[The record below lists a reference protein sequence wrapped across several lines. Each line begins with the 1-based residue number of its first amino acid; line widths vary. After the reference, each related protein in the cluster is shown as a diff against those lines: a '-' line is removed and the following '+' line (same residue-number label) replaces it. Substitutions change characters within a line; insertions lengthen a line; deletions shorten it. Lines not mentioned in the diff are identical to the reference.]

1 MVAKATKQ
9 EGVLRFADSALI
21 LSQRLME
28 WCGKGPVLEE
38 DMALANTALDLLG
51 QARLWLA
58 YAAELDDKQRDE
70 DQFAFLRDSRD
81 YRNLL
86 LVEQPNGNYAQT
98 LVRQFFFDT
107 WHHLALAAMVESSD
121 EHVAGIAEKAIKEV
135 TYHVRRSSDLIV
147 RLGDGTEKSHALVQE
162 AIDELWT
169 YTGEMFVVDAIDSEL
184 ASTRAFPE
192 FGSLRQRWLEHVQ
205 QVFQAATL
213 RVPAADAF
221 MQSGGRQG
229 RHTEKLGYLLAEMQI
244 LPRTYPGATW

>member
-1 MVAKATKQ
+1 MVSKATKL

-21 LSQRLME
+21 LSQRLMA

-58 YAAELDDKQRDE
+58 YAGELDDQRREE

-98 LVRQFFFDT
+98 LVRQFYFDT
-107 WHHLALAAMVESSD
+107 WHHLALAAMVKSSD
-121 EHVAGIAEKAIKEV
+121 EKVAAIAEKAIKEV
-135 TYHVRRSSDLIV
+135 TYHLRRSSDLIV

-162 AIDELWT
+162 AVDELWT
-169 YTGEMFVVDAIDSEL
+169 YTGEMFAVDAVDSEL
-184 ASTRAFPE
+184 ANAGVFPD
-192 FGSLRQRWLEHVQ
+192 FASLRQRWLEHVQ

-213 RVPAADAF
+213 RIPAVDAF

-229 RHTEKLGYLLAEMQI
+229 RHTEKLGYLLAEMQV
-244 LPRTYPGATW
+244 LQRTYPGATW